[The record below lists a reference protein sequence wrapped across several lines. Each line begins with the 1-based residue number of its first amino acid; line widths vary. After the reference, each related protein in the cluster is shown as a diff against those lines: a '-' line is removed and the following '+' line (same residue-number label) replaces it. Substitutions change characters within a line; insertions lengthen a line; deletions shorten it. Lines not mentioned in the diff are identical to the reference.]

1 MMPAW
6 ALNLRSFALMMQGK
20 PGRISIKWMHFLPAK
35 ASLTYD
41 SKKMKSGFVLA
52 EFSYDA
58 ATTDGG
64 INWGLTHDTDT
75 SGLPFLYGIYNTLD
89 GFEDMYLAGQYGTL
103 LKWKKDSSEWQDVSG
118 RLCSWINDISFSSGS
133 HGWIASGTGILKT
146 IDGGQNWN
154 SVASPL
160 LNMKVIDGV
169 NDSLI
174 ISSDANNIYRSINGG
189 QSWSTVYSGS
199 DTSMNARDIRMI
211 DETTGY
217 IFSFTGNY
225 FCCPPVQSV
234 WKTTDGGINWQKH
247 IVAIGNAGVHWAMQ
261 FLNANEGWVSRGGAD
276 SNVLYHSVDG
286 GITWPIKYETSG
298 LLYQFLDVFFLDS
311 QHGYLVTSG
320 SNYYET
326 SDGGLT

>member
-1 MMPAW
+1 MYSLWFTNKDTGW
-6 ALNLRSFALMMQGK
+6 AAGLYNDAGLGPQPEILRTNDAGQTWQNIYQVDALPSGESFVDI
-20 PGRISIKWMHFLPAK
+20 RF
-35 ASLTYD
+35 
-41 SKKMKSGFVLA
+41 KKNEKDGFVLA

-133 HGWIASGTGILKT
+133 HGWISSGRGILKT

-217 IFSFTGNY
+217 IFSFTGN
-225 FCCPPVQSV
+225 
-234 WKTTDGGINWQKH
+234 
-247 IVAIGNAGVHWAMQ
+247 
-261 FLNANEGWVSRGGAD
+261 
-276 SNVLYHSVDG
+276 
-286 GITWPIKYETSG
+286 
-298 LLYQFLDVFFLDS
+298 
-311 QHGYLVTSG
+311 
-320 SNYYET
+320 
-326 SDGGLT
+326 